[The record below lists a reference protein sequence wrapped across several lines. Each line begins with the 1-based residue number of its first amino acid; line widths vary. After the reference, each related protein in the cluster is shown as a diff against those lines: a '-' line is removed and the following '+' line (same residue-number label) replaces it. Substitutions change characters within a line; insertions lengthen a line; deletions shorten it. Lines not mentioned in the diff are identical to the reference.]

1 MTKTSK
7 KYRNFLQFTVKIS
20 VIIAAFYFIYYRL
33 FFNENLDINTL
44 NKQVI
49 NAVFKNHNS
58 IIILLV
64 LTALN
69 WFMEILKWQI
79 LVSNIQKINLIEA
92 TEQTLA
98 AHTGAL
104 LTPNRIG
111 EYGIKAIYFDKKNQK
126 KIMLLNLIHH
136 MLQMTVTVMFGI
148 VGTIY
153 LIKNYNIELPKIK
166 YQKIIYYTTG
176 IILIFIMGNTVIHKK
191 IRTFYWNKI
200 VHFLKNT
207 PKKILFT
214 GFILSVLK
222 YFIFVHQFIYLAYLF
237 EVKINYTEF
246 LLLLFAFYLLASVLP
261 SIPIFD
267 WIIKGSVAIMIL
279 QFAGVNE
286 ITATIITTIMWFL
299 NFAVP
304 AILGSYFILKFKKQ
318 PYLYQKSKI

>member
-153 LIKNYNIELPKIK
+153 LII
-166 YQKIIYYTTG
+166 
-176 IILIFIMGNTVIHKK
+176 TV
-191 IRTFYWNKI
+191 R
-200 VHFLKNT
+200 
-207 PKKILFT
+207 
-214 GFILSVLK
+214 
-222 YFIFVHQFIYLAYLF
+222 
-237 EVKINYTEF
+237 
-246 LLLLFAFYLLASVLP
+246 
-261 SIPIFD
+261 
-267 WIIKGSVAIMIL
+267 
-279 QFAGVNE
+279 
-286 ITATIITTIMWFL
+286 
-299 NFAVP
+299 
-304 AILGSYFILKFKKQ
+304 
-318 PYLYQKSKI
+318 